1 MNVYMCVYMCVHVC
15 MQALLE
21 ARDVRSR
28 ELELQ
33 MIVSS
38 LRCVLGTE
46 LSSVLEKQ

>member
-1 MNVYMCVYMCVHVC
+1 MNVYMCMFMRVHVC

-21 ARDVRSR
+21 ARDVRSL

-33 MIVSS
+33 MIVGS

-46 LSSVLEKQ
+46 LSLVLEEQ